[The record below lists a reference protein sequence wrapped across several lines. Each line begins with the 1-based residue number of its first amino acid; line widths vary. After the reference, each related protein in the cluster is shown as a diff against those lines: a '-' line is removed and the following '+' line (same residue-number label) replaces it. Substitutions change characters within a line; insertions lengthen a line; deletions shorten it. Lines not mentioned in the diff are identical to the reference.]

1 MCAVFGGAKLSLK
14 INDIYIGTRDSQYVT
29 LVKDSY
35 TSSSLIASAS
45 NGLFPLPSFFQEFA
59 TSIQRLSCLL
69 KLSIFNDAL
78 WILHVFF
85 QVTIE
90 ARYKPSEAWRFI
102 IAPIFSLTVTINS
115 LRTSLSSCGCICSI
129 FLFSCLDFRN
139 SESKPT
145 SRLVFDNVC
154 LFFCSS
160 INWSTDFC
168 KAGKRRLSAVLQP
181 LFSFFWQFCWDI
193 IQTKNLNVLTFWQSC
208 QNKTFNENTKLPK
221 TRLLLVGALWLVET
235 FYSHVKKPFR
245 FSDWLNK
252 GANHV
257 FTQVDSNRITQSVC
271 ME

>member
-1 MCAVFGGAKLSLK
+1 MPPWKTASLNAPEAGITELVGNEDSAVATFCEVLAVCAVFGGAKLSLK
-14 INDIYIGTRDSQYVT
+14 INDIYIYIGTRDSQYVI

-45 NGLFPLPSFFQEFA
+45 NGLFPLPSFFQEFP

-78 WILHVFF
+78 WILHVF

-115 LRTSLSSCGCICSI
+115 LRKSLSSCGCICSI

-168 KAGKRRLSAVLQP
+168 KAGKRRISP
-181 LFSFFWQFCWDI
+181 STI
-193 IQTKNLNVLTFWQSC
+193 I
-208 QNKTFNENTKLPK
+208 
-221 TRLLLVGALWLVET
+221 
-235 FYSHVKKPFR
+235 
-245 FSDWLNK
+245 
-252 GANHV
+252 
-257 FTQVDSNRITQSVC
+257 
-271 ME
+271 